1 MSSQLLQ
8 LQRRMATAVMEPL
21 TRYESTRKVRRDGVD
36 MASEASEFIKPNISL
51 TSLERLEIYNRQYW
65 FRLYSSLEEDF
76 PGLLAVL
83 GRRTFER
90 VMRCYLDTYPSTS
103 FTLRDLGSK
112 LRMYLSSHEE
122 LIGSKGKIALDVASL
137 EWAHIEAYDAA
148 TFPAPEPEYF
158 AGITDDSFLRLQPSV
173 RLLELAYPVDD
184 LLISIRQSIGSSD
197 TSSNNASVIRKSST
211 IRRVGKISSTT
222 LWLAV
227 HRQEFAVYYKR
238 LRLEE
243 YRMLCAIQAGLPLG
257 KVFETAFQGS
267 TMDEASQ
274 AELLQEAFHQW
285 AVLGWLCAPE

>member
-1 MSSQLLQ
+1 MTSQLLQ

-21 TRYESTRKVRRDGVD
+21 TRQETTRKIRRDGAV
-36 MASEASEFIKPNISL
+36 MAREASVFIKPNASL
-51 TSLERLEIYNRQYW
+51 TSLERLEIYNKQYW
-65 FRLYSSLEEDF
+65 FRLYSSLEDDF

-112 LRMYLSSHEE
+112 LQMYLSSHEA
-122 LIGSKGKIALDVASL
+122 LTGGKSKLVLDVVGL

-148 TFPAPEPEYF
+148 TFPAPEPKYF
-158 AGITDDSFLRLQPSV
+158 AGITDDSLLRLQPSV
-173 RLLELAYPVDD
+173 RLLELSYPVDD

-197 TSSNNASVIRKSST
+197 TSSNNASVTRKSST
-211 IRRVGKISSTT
+211 IRYVGKISPTN

-238 LRLEE
+238 LRPEE
-243 YRMLCAIQAGLPLG
+243 YRMLCGIQAGLPLG
-257 KVFETAFQGS
+257 EVFGTAFQGS

-274 AELLQEAFHQW
+274 ADLLQEAFHQW